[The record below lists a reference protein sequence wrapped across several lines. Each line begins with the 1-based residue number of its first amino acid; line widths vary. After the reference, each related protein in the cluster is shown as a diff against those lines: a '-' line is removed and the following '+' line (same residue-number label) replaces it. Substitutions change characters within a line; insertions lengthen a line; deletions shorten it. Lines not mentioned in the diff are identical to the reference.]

1 MGCLTF
7 PTCEL
12 TVMGVH
18 LGLWPFLQMCGRLL
32 WRHTGHQESRSSVG
46 ATNELLPVLLVE
58 ESVAPGTTDG
68 GEDST
73 RGIASCASKTSS
85 AVFDVPCAH
94 LINSSILMLPM
105 PDDLLRNVS
114 AIVLVDAP
122 SRGSNEANAWL
133 RRTVSQVA
141 RHGHSEED
149 WKLLFALSLT
159 VSPRQYFTLA
169 ALSLAHTDVLV
180 CPTLA
185 SSFIPTPLRRD
196 DPEGF

>member
-7 PTCEL
+7 PTCDL
-12 TVMGVH
+12 KVMGVH

-73 RGIASCASKTSS
+73 RGIASCTSKTSS
-85 AVFDVPCAH
+85 AVLDVPCAH

-122 SRGSNEANAWL
+122 SPGSNEANAWL
-133 RRTVSQVA
+133 QRTVSQVA
-141 RHGHSEED
+141 RHGHSKED

-169 ALSLAHTDVLV
+169 ALSLAHTDVPV

-185 SSFIPTPLRRD
+185 SSFSPTPLD
-196 DPEGF
+196 TMPPEGF

>member
-7 PTCEL
+7 PTCDL
-12 TVMGVH
+12 KVMGVH
-18 LGLWPFLQMCGRLL
+18 LGLWLFLQMCGRLL

-73 RGIASCASKTSS
+73 RGIASCTSKTSS
-85 AVFDVPCAH
+85 AVLDVPCAH

-122 SRGSNEANAWL
+122 SPGSNEANAWL
-133 RRTVSQVA
+133 QRTVSQVA
-141 RHGHSEED
+141 RHGHSKED

-159 VSPRQYFTLA
+159 VSLRQYFTLA
-169 ALSLAHTDVLV
+169 ALSRSHRCSYVSHTCIKLQ
-180 CPTLA
+180 PHP
-185 SSFIPTPLRRD
+185 S
-196 DPEGF
+196 